1 MPTIPQLEKLLAAEP
16 NDTFLL
22 YGLAQEHA
30 KAGNASQAVA
40 FYDRVLAL
48 DPHYCYAYFHKAKVQ
63 HESGELQSALAT
75 VRAGL
80 DAARKA
86 GDRQAL
92 GELSGLL
99 DEWE

>member
-1 MPTIPQLEKLLAAEP
+1 MPSLPQLEKLLAAEP
-16 NDTFLL
+16 NDTFVL
-22 YGLAQEHA
+22 YALAQEHA
-30 KAGNASQAVA
+30 NSGNAAQAIA

-63 HESGELQSALAT
+63 HDSGDLASALTTAQ
-75 VRAGL
+75 AGL
-80 DAARKA
+80 DAARKS